1 MDVYKKLFD
10 MYTNSISINEFI
22 KSVTREIN
30 NPIALINENFQIIAY
45 SDNNLYNDAFYDEAI
60 KKGYWTLSFAKKIQD
75 EFRDGSEYKIIDFI
89 NNHRRLFIKLKYN
102 ERFIGYCVV
111 LEINKKIE
119 DIDHDFLR
127 AATIIFAKSLYTFDP
142 ISKDLNNETFLIN
155 LINHL
160 YQNRQIYLER
170 LKRTN
175 ISQNDCSHLLLF
187 DVSGIKDTK
196 EDIFLGK
203 IRLIYGKF
211 ILSFKDNYLIAFTN
225 EDLSEDVL
233 NKLDNVLFTYKIVGI
248 MSSHILD
255 LYRLD
260 EIYKLNLKLL
270 MTIRNSVN
278 EYKLYDEERYK
289 IILPFLGIDKNLLF
303 SFINYK
309 ISKVYQYDTLNGTN
323 FIDTIYVYLI
333 NDHSLSEASKILYLH
348 KNTVL
353 YRLDRIKELFGINFD
368 STKEK
373 AAYLYSIV
381 LLYYLLNKV
390 NKIVS

>member
-1 MDVYKKLFD
+1 MA
-10 MYTNSISINEFI
+10 N
-22 KSVTREIN
+22 
-30 NPIALINENFQIIAY
+30 
-45 SDNNLYNDAFYDEAI
+45 I
-60 KKGYWTLSFAKKIQD
+60 KKAK
-75 EFRDGSEYKIIDFI
+75 
-89 NNHRRLFIKLKYN
+89 
-102 ERFIGYCVV
+102 
-111 LEINKKIE
+111 NKKIE

-127 AATIIFAKSLYTFDP
+127 AATIILAKSLYTFDP

-196 EDIFLGK
+196 EDIFLDK

-233 NKLDNVLFTYKIVGI
+233 NKLDNILFTYKIVGI

-333 NDHSLSEASKILYLH
+333 NDHSLSEASKVLYLH

-353 YRLDRIKELFGINFD
+353 YRLDRIKELFSINFD
-368 STKEK
+368 SVKEK
-373 AAYLYSIV
+373 AAYLYSII

>member
-1 MDVYKKLFD
+1 
-10 MYTNSISINEFI
+10 
-22 KSVTREIN
+22 
-30 NPIALINENFQIIAY
+30 
-45 SDNNLYNDAFYDEAI
+45 
-60 KKGYWTLSFAKKIQD
+60 
-75 EFRDGSEYKIIDFI
+75 
-89 NNHRRLFIKLKYN
+89 
-102 ERFIGYCVV
+102 
-111 LEINKKIE
+111 
-119 DIDHDFLR
+119 
-127 AATIIFAKSLYTFDP
+127 
-142 ISKDLNNETFLIN
+142 
-155 LINHL
+155 
-160 YQNRQIYLER
+160 
-170 LKRTN
+170 
-175 ISQNDCSHLLLF
+175 
-187 DVSGIKDTK
+187 
-196 EDIFLGK
+196 
-203 IRLIYGKF
+203 
-211 ILSFKDNYLIAFTN
+211 
-225 EDLSEDVL
+225 
-233 NKLDNVLFTYKIVGI
+233 

>member
-45 SDNNLYNDAFYDEAI
+45 SDNDLYNDAFYDEAI

-175 ISQNDCSHLLLF
+175 ISQNDCSNLLIF

-196 EDIFLGK
+196 EDIFLSK
-203 IRLIYGKF
+203 IRLIYRKF
-211 ILSFKDNYLIAFTN
+211 ILSFKDNFLIAFTN

-373 AAYLYSIV
+373 TAYLYSIV